1 MNKKFFLVLLI
12 LLFLLTSSF
21 SILLDENIKIFAVT
35 EDQRGIVADL
45 HLYTIPGSGDVA
57 FITSNSL
64 VGKDT
69 QTTGNIAV
77 KIASEK
83 SGIEYTTKNFIFDIK
98 ANASEVDGPSAGAA
112 MALITYAVLSE
123 KRLNPKVGI
132 TGTINTD
139 GSIGSVGGIGAK
151 AIAASKDGIELF
163 MIPTGTA
170 NQPVKG
176 EDGKTTYEN
185 LLIYGPEKLK
195 LKVVEVDTIDDAI
208 NFAYSNIENITVD
221 PEDTSTLFVP
231 VAVKYPTSLDPMKDI
246 SLMYIKRAKESI
258 SEAKKELEITELSDE
273 YRSSFY
279 PQLGIAE
286 RNVEMAQIYLDQNYL
301 YSAANYSFNARV
313 MAGSIKEIAIN
324 PSLLSKDSKILE
336 LKIESLKKDIK
347 NLKLNMQFIP
357 INNYEWMIGAQQ
369 RIAYSENA
377 LNNIEQMMLEIE
389 NFEEDEESA
398 IMFNVIYEL
407 DSAQAWF
414 EVATDFFNEA
424 KKDPVKKV
432 PKYSSEFIENI
443 SSKIKDLNTIITDS
457 NFSATQLYD
466 PLRRFNSAKI
476 SFESKFYFAALYD
489 VYFAESALNSE
500 FAKTN
505 LTIEELYKKTNE
517 NLSQKEMLTSI
528 WSNMFI
534 DHAFFYLENAKFSK
548 DSGKILSY
556 ESNLKA
562 SFELSELSKRV
573 DSAKFE
579 IDKYLSENNF
589 EDYIY
594 KEGTATVEITYNQK
608 ELISPILSSL
618 IIVLLCILLVVIFIG
633 FNSSR
638 RPYIKDATRAEKLD
652 LLLHRLDKALSSGKV
667 NEAEYFFLKKKYEDE
682 FNLIKTERSERSK
695 IVLDL
700 NESRAKLSA
709 LQQGL
714 KDLNKHYKSGL
725 IIPED
730 YERSLL
736 EVKTEINSVKSRIC
750 DCENDLRTSRR
761 LVVRRLEKKNEGKLK
776 GTEEIAKDEKELE
789 RLERNRR
796 KSLIDA
802 FKNKKK

>member
-1 MNKKFFLVLLI
+1 MNKKLFLILLI
-12 LLFLLTSSF
+12 LLFCSTISLG
-21 SILLDENIKIFAVT
+21 ILLEETIKIFAVT

-83 SGIEYTTKNFIFDIK
+83 SGIDYSKKNFIFDIK

-123 KRLNPKVGI
+123 RRLNQKVGI

-151 AIAASKDGIELF
+151 AVAASKIGIELF
-163 MIPTGTA
+163 MIPRGTA
-170 NQPVKG
+170 NQPIKG
-176 EDGKTTYEN
+176 ETEKTTYEN
-185 LLIYGPEKLK
+185 LLSYGPEKLN

-208 NFAYSNIENITVD
+208 NFAYSNIDNIEVD
-221 PEDTSTLFVP
+221 PEDVSNLFIP
-231 VAVKYPTSLDPMKDI
+231 VEVKYSKNLVPMKDI
-246 SLMYIKRAKESI
+246 SLMYIKRAKDTIDS
-258 SEAKKELEITELSDE
+258 AKKELELTELDDKF
-273 YRSSFY
+273 RSSFY
-279 PQLGIAE
+279 PQLGISE

-313 MAGSIKEIAIN
+313 MAGTIKEISIN

-336 LKIESLKKDIK
+336 LRIDSLKRDIK
-347 NLKLNMQFIP
+347 NLESNLHFIP

-369 RIAYSENA
+369 RLAYAKNA
-377 LNNIEQMMLEIE
+377 LNNIDNILAEITDFEGEEE
-389 NFEEDEESA
+389 NA

-407 DSAQAWF
+407 SSAQAWT
-414 EVATDFFNEA
+414 EVAGDFFNET

-432 PKYSSEFIENI
+432 AKYTQDFITNI
-443 SSKIKDLNTIITDS
+443 SNKISEVDSLINDS
-457 NFSATQLYD
+457 NFSAQALSD
-466 PLRRFNSAKI
+466 PIRRLNAAKI
-476 SFESKFYFAALYD
+476 SFENKFYFAALYD
-489 VYFAESALNSE
+489 IYFAESAINSE
-500 FAKTN
+500 VTKN
-505 LTIEELYKKTNE
+505 DSTIEEVFELTTKNI
-517 NLSQKEMLTSI
+517 SQKEMLSSI

-548 DSGKILSY
+548 DTGKILSY
-556 ESNLKA
+556 ESNVEA
-562 SFELSELSKRV
+562 SFELSQLSKRI
-573 DSAKFE
+573 DLAKFE

-589 EDYIY
+589 EDYVFN
-594 KEGTATVEITYNQK
+594 EGTATVEITYNQK
-608 ELISPILSSL
+608 ELISPILSS
-618 IIVLLCILLVVIFIG
+618 IIIFLLCVLLVIIFVG

-638 RPYIKDATRAEKLD
+638 KPYIKDVTRAEKLD

-682 FNLIKTERSERSK
+682 FNMIKSERGERSK

-700 NESRAKLSA
+700 NEAKAKLSA

-730 YERSLL
+730 YERHSL
-736 EVKTEINSVKSRIC
+736 EVQTEIGVVKSRIC
-750 DCENDLRTSRR
+750 DCENDLRNSRR
-761 LVVRRLEKKNEGKLK
+761 PVVRRLEKKKEVELK
-776 GTEEIAKDEKELE
+776 GTAEIAKEEKESE
-789 RLERNRR
+789 RIEKNRR
-796 KSLIDA
+796 KSLLDK
-802 FKNKKK
+802 FKKKK